1 MPRLKIKE
9 LRDMSDDELKS
20 RLNDLRSELTHAEM
34 ERVKGTIKKESG
46 KMKYLRRDVARI
58 LTLLNERHKGINI
71 KGKDK

>member
-58 LTLLNERHKGINI
+58 LTLLNERRKGINI

>member
-9 LRDMSDDELKS
+9 LRNMSDDELNS
-20 RLNDLRSELTHAEM
+20 RLNDLRAELTHAEI

-58 LTLLNERHKGINI
+58 LTLLNERRKGINI
-71 KGKDK
+71 KGKAK

>member
-20 RLNDLRSELTHAEM
+20 RLNDLRAELTHAEI

-58 LTLLNERHKGINI
+58 LTLLNERRKGINI

>member
-20 RLNDLRSELTHAEM
+20 RLNDLKAELTHAEI

-58 LTLLNERHKGINI
+58 LTLLNERRKGINI

>member
-20 RLNDLRSELTHAEM
+20 RLNDLRSELTHAEI

-58 LTLLNERHKGINI
+58 LTLLNERRKGINI